1 MILLIDALDSFTYNL
16 VQAFQ
21 MIGSEVDVVRFDA
34 IDLAGIQ
41 ARAPDAI
48 VLSPG
53 PGRPEDCAP
62 HMQVA
67 ASDITTPVLG
77 VCLGQQ
83 ALVAGA
89 GGKVTHAREPLHGE
103 RTPVTHEGNG
113 LFAGLPQPMQV
124 GRYHSLIAEP
134 TTLPACWR
142 ATAHTDAGEIMAVE
156 HLQLPRWGVQF
167 HPESILTPDGPQ
179 LLRNFLRLS
188 GIHA

>member
-21 MIGSEVDVVRFDA
+21 TLGSEVEVVRYDA
-34 IDLAGIQ
+34 IDLAGIE
-41 ARAPDAI
+41 ARAPQAI

-53 PGRPEDCAP
+53 PGHPRDCNP

-67 ASDITTPVLG
+67 ASTITTPVLG

-83 ALVAGA
+83 ALVAGT
-89 GGKVTHAREPLHGE
+89 GGDVTHAQEPLHGE
-103 RTPVTHEGNG
+103 RTPVTHTGTG
-113 LFAGLPQPMQV
+113 LFEGLPQPLPV
-124 GRYHSLIAEP
+124 GRYHSLIAD
-134 TTLPACWR
+134 TRSLPDCWR
-142 ATAHTDAGEIMAVE
+142 ATAHSEAGEIMAIE
-156 HLQLPRWGVQF
+156 HLHLPRWGVQF

-188 GIHA
+188 GHTA